1 MAICCQGTAF
11 IKFSKASEAALASE
25 ELHGKTIRNKEDESK
40 AQLNDSEKKREN
52 ENGSKSNENE
62 KEKRTTPL
70 EVFVAPRSK
79 DVSKRD
85 YVPNNVVYNLM
96 TRLFVAFDRRT
107 SNGQLRAAFEVRKT
121 RAEIINTP

>member
-1 MAICCQGTAF
+1 L

-40 AQLNDSEKKREN
+40 AQLNDSEKKNEKREN
-52 ENGSKSNENE
+52 ENGGKSNENE
-62 KEKRTTPL
+62 KRTTQL
-70 EVFVAPRSK
+70 EVFVAPRCK

-121 RAEIINTP
+121 SRNSIIYPKKIYN